1 MKIIATAA
9 VITLTASSF
18 LGAPLASAE
27 ASDPCSNKNSNMEMR
42 ECYAREQARVTAE
55 ADSLADRIA
64 AEFRKEAQ
72 DPAADGVVADTLR
85 NAASAV
91 TGSQKAWKAY
101 RDQHCSAV
109 EYSWTTGSGA
119 GTAYEA
125 CMFEFGQVRLREL
138 RSAFDSFLH

>member
-1 MKIIATAA
+1 MKIIATTAIIA
-9 VITLTASSF
+9 LTLSS
-18 LGAPLASAE
+18 LGGSPLASAKT
-27 ASDPCSNKNSNMEMR
+27 SDPCSNENSNMEMR

-55 ADSLADRIA
+55 ADSLADKIA

-72 DPAADGVVADTLR
+72 DPAADGVVADTLGK
-85 NAASAV
+85 AASAV
-91 TGSQKAWKAY
+91 TNSQTTWKAY

-125 CMFEFGQVRLREL
+125 CMFELGQARLREL
-138 RSAFDSFLH
+138 RSAFGSSLH